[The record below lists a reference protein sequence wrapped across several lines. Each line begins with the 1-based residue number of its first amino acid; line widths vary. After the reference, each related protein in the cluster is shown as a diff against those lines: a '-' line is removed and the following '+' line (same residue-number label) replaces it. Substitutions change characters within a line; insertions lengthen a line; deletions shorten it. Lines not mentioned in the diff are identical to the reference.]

1 MIVGKKHVG
10 FRVKMNFVRRVLPFS
25 TVSRKLHPSVCS
37 PIRPYKRKP
46 RQKAREIVAVYKREK
61 RTNEP
66 TRPPLPTFSSHISA
80 IFLPGIMRG
89 NTGIPYGHRWAE
101 ANRFPFFR
109 PVSIFNGAENRRV
122 FHRFKPRAFHPPL
135 VRLILPF
142 SETIAREEGENS
154 HVRRLQLLAIFRK
167 RFESLCEEK
176 FVKAMKILIRHGPT
190 DACRVHCLYC
200 AGTIVVIS
208 HASLSF
214 TLSLRLSSYFYA
226 PRKNFANESSS
237 LRYFIPL
244 SLLGK
249 KFDWGRGEGG
259 ALKAG

>member
-1 MIVGKKHVG
+1 
-10 FRVKMNFVRRVLPFS
+10 
-25 TVSRKLHPSVCS
+25 
-37 PIRPYKRKP
+37 
-46 RQKAREIVAVYKREK
+46 
-61 RTNEP
+61 
-66 TRPPLPTFSSHISA
+66 
-80 IFLPGIMRG
+80 MRG

-154 HVRRLQLLAIFRK
+154 YVYNYWQF
-167 RFESLCEEK
+167 FENDSNPCVKEK

-214 TLSLRLSSYFYA
+214 TLSLRLSSYFYT